1 MTDDSSVITQNFGT
15 AKQITTLREAQD
27 RVDSSA
33 KTYPALVGEN
43 LGHTTLKFSLPI
55 SQVLQMTKVANHQ
68 NISNIVSFQNE
79 YEAQRNLLVNH
90 AKKLAQYTLMGL
102 VKSEIQ
108 NHEKTKGKVSSA
120 IYELQNNL
128 GKPAYTSLQ
137 PMVTNIRACEMG
149 GGDIPAVDVGH
160 KYGQTTG
167 IYNVTLSNKHV
178 LWVVDGQHRLEG
190 FRMVLEFLKQVLRTC
205 RYPKQSDLKLYAPNG
220 INNNQIISEEIL
232 SFWEAVYDW
241 AMHRATVSVE
251 CHLGLNKY
259 EEQQLFFDLNSK
271 GKKVDTGL
279 SFEFDHTDPINKA
292 VKDIVIPILPFV
304 PNLRDKNA
312 FNVVDDGR
320 LTRREVNK
328 VTQILCLGKQ
338 NRHVTPREVQEKEE
352 LIASFWQTIIS
363 IKHFGEP
370 HWREK
375 TVAAQSV
382 TLKAVAFTIH
392 RLVYGQ
398 NSLPREEAIK
408 WTQTIFEAIRSN
420 LLSFSFD
427 NPIWTSI
434 LLEKT
439 ERENKLKGISKFV
452 HINDEMVQT
461 YGAVDLKTGKVRFGN
476 RHNDI
481 MRLLGDA
488 ISWQLSL
495 PPRA

>member
-1 MTDDSSVITQNFGT
+1 MTQNFGT
-15 AKQITTLREAQD
+15 AKQITTLREAQG

-55 SQVLQMTKVANHQ
+55 SQVLQITKVANHQ
-68 NISNIVSFQNE
+68 NISSIVSLQNE
-79 YEAQRNLLVNH
+79 YEAQRNLMVNH

-108 NHEKTKGKVSSA
+108 NHEKTKGKVSMA
-120 IYELQNNL
+120 IHELQNNL

-205 RYPKQSDLKLYAPNG
+205 RYPKQTDFKLYAPNG
-220 INNNQIISEEIL
+220 LNNNQMLSEEIL
-232 SFWEAVYDW
+232 EFWEAVYDW

-251 CHLGLNKY
+251 CHLGLNKH

-271 GKKVDTGL
+271 GKKVETGL
-279 SFEFDHTDPINKA
+279 AFEFDHTDPINKA

-328 VTQILCLGKQ
+328 ITQILCFGKT
-338 NRHVTPREVQEKEE
+338 NRHVAPREVQEKEQ
-352 LIASFWQTIIS
+352 LITSFWQTIIS
-363 IKHFGEP
+363 IKHFGQP
-370 HWREK
+370 CWREK
-375 TVAAQSV
+375 SVAAQSV

-408 WTQTIFEAIRSN
+408 CTQTIFEAIRSN
-420 LLSFSFD
+420 LLSFSFN
-427 NPIWTSI
+427 NPIWSSI
-434 LLEKT
+434 LVEKA
-439 ERENKLKGISKFV
+439 EREKKLKGISEFV
-452 HINDEMVQT
+452 QINDEMVQT
-461 YGAVDLKTGKVRFGN
+461 YGAVDLKRGKVRFGN

-481 MRLLGDA
+481 MVLLGDA

-495 PPRA
+495 PPRKA